1 MEFLKNHY
9 EKVVLGVV
17 LLALAGVA
25 IWLPVKIKTDNDEVT
40 AVLEKAEQEPRV
52 KALDPVDISKAEAIR
67 EQTANPPSADFSG
80 QHNLFN
86 SVLWIK
92 TPDGILEK
100 HTSDSGFGP
109 RRVVVDAI
117 RPLAFTIEFDRVFGS
132 GYNFRVTKEAADSPR
147 DRRPKTAYVS
157 QQNLKSDDFT
167 LLEARGPQDD
177 PLAFEL
183 QINDTGEKIV
193 VSRTKA
199 YTATNGYAA
208 DLSYSLERKVWKDV
222 RVKQPLVFANDTNIV
237 IDINPSEV
245 ILRAVSNEKTTTIPF
260 NAVP

>member
-25 IWLPVKIKTDNDEVT
+25 IWLPVKIKTDNDTVRATIEEAKKEPRVT
-40 AVLEKAEQEPRV
+40 AVE
-52 KALDPVDISKAEAIR
+52 PVDLSQAEVIR
-67 EQTANPPSADFSG
+67 EQTANPPGADFSG

-86 SVLWIK
+86 SVRWIK
-92 TPDGILEK
+92 TPDGVLEK
-100 HTSDSGFGP
+100 HSGDDGFGP
-109 RRVVVDAI
+109 RRVVVEAI
-117 RPLAFTIEFDRVFGS
+117 KPLAFTVEFDKVLGS
-132 GYNFRVTKEAADSPR
+132 GYNFRVTKEAAENPR
-147 DRRPKTAYVS
+147 DRRPKIAYVS
-157 QQNLKSDDFT
+157 PTQLKSDDIT
-167 LLEARGPQDD
+167 LLEARGPQAD

-183 QINDTGEKIV
+183 QINDTGEKFV
-193 VSRTKA
+193 VSRTKSF
-199 YTATNGYAA
+199 TATNGYAA
-208 DLSYSLERKVWKDV
+208 DLSYSLERKTWKDV

-237 IDINPSEV
+237 IDINPREV